1 MTKKEML
8 HMMCNFFL
16 IIPLYFRIFANKNTL
31 MALLKFPTHRESNRT
46 QKERRESLEFGK
58 MGEQLAAKHLTD
70 KGYIII
76 EHNYRRGHLEIDLI
90 ALDKDELVIVEVKSR
105 AYSTILQPEDAVG
118 HKKRLALIRLANEY
132 VKSHNRK
139 ENVRFDIVSII
150 SNSNGTE
157 IKHLKNAYNAMS
169 F

>member
-1 MTKKEML
+1 
-8 HMMCNFFL
+8 
-16 IIPLYFRIFANKNTL
+16 
-31 MALLKFPTHRESNRT
+31 MALLKFHTQRNDNRT
-46 QKERRESLEFGK
+46 SEERRKALEFGK
-58 MGEQLAAKHLTD
+58 MGEQMTAKYLTD
-70 KGYIII
+70 KGYIIL

-90 ALDKDELVIVEVKSR
+90 ALDGDELVIVEVKSR
-105 AYSTILQPEDAVG
+105 AYDTILQPEDAVD

-139 ENVRFDIVSII
+139 ENVRFDIITIVSKE
-150 SNSNGTE
+150 GGAE